1 MALWAGMPVMAQG
14 KNGWQNESSYFSFS
28 AGVSVPIMCYASSN
42 VNNKDA
48 GFAKPGFSFNISYA
62 YRFGNYG
69 GVAGS
74 VFYGLNKAGS
84 SSVKTLSTPGSYR
97 YFGLMAGPLLTKN
110 FSSRWEGDARFL
122 GGIGRLY
129 TPRLVQGDAAVLE
142 EKQATAFVWG
152 GGLGMR
158 YNLSDNTFLT
168 FRTDHLNMQP
178 QLKLKPGETGKTE
191 QHIVLINVDAGI
203 GFRF

>member
-1 MALWAGMPVMAQG
+1 
-14 KNGWQNESSYFSFS
+14 
-28 AGVSVPIMCYASSN
+28 
-42 VNNKDA
+42 
-48 GFAKPGFSFNISYA
+48 
-62 YRFGNYG
+62 
-69 GVAGS
+69 
-74 VFYGLNKAGS
+74 
-84 SSVKTLSTPGSYR
+84 
-97 YFGLMAGPLLTKN
+97 
-110 FSSRWEGDARFL
+110 
-122 GGIGRLY
+122 
-129 TPRLVQGDAAVLE
+129 VLE
-142 EKQATAFVWG
+142 EKQATTFVWG